1 LVIFQKA
8 KDSLQKLRD
17 EGKKCF
23 TKGKYKHALKIY
35 EEGIGICEENEFETE
50 LAVLNGNI
58 AAVHMKLGNFETA
71 LDFSNKCLKL
81 NPEYSKVSVLHVR
94 SQLIQRLFGLQP
106 HPTCQK
112 HVARVGCILNCFL
125 LSPLPCF
132 PVFCCSTYSFLSEM
146 LTCNVPGI

>member
-1 LVIFQKA
+1 MIVLLWVILQKA
-8 KDSLQKLRD
+8 KDSLQKLRN

-50 LAVLNGNI
+50 LAVLNGNM

-81 NPEYSKVSVLHVR
+81 NPEYSKVSVLHIR

-106 HPTCQK
+106 HPIYVK
-112 HVARVGCILNCFL
+112 N
-125 LSPLPCF
+125 
-132 PVFCCSTYSFLSEM
+132 M
-146 LTCNVPGI
+146 